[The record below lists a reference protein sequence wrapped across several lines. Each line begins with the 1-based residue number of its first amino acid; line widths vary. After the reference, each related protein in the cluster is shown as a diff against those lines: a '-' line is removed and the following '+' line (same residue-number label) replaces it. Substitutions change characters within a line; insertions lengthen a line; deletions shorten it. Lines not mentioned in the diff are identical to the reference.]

1 MDMSD
6 IESNATETLYAG
18 RWLRLMKR
26 GRWEYAE
33 RTNPGGGVIIVAM
46 TPENRILFVEQWREA
61 VKAKTI
67 EMPAGLVGDI
77 AGNASESA
85 VAAAD
90 RELVE
95 ETGYRAERV
104 EFLMAGP
111 SSAGMSNEIIAFVR
125 AHGLARVQEGG
136 GDSTEDILVHEI
148 PRDEAAGWLLQK
160 SREGYSIDPKLFAGL
175 YFLDHADM
183 LFSAPK

>member
-1 MDMSD
+1 MDQ
-6 IESNATETLYAG
+6 TEVLYAG
-18 RWLRLMKR
+18 RWLRMMKR

-33 RTNPGGGVIIVAM
+33 RTNPGGGVIIVAV
-46 TPENRILFVEQWREA
+46 TPQDCIVFVEQWREA
-61 VKAKTI
+61 VHSKTI

-77 AGNASESA
+77 AGNAGESA
-85 VAAAD
+85 VAAAG
-90 RELVE
+90 RELTE

-125 AHGLARVQEGG
+125 AYGLVRESEGG
-136 GDSTEDILVHEI
+136 GDSTEDIVVHEV
-148 PRDEAAGWLLQK
+148 PRAEAAGWLLQK

-175 YFLDHADM
+175 YFLDHAE
-183 LFSAPK
+183 LFVRQFNAAP